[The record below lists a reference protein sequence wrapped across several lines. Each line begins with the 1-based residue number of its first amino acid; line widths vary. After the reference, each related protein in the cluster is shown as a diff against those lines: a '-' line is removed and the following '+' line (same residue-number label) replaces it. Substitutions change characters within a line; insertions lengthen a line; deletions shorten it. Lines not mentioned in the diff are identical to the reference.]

1 MKQTSMFID
10 SKLTTP
16 KTEGVKYTGS
26 KLKLIKPI
34 LQLASQTKADTV
46 LDAFAGTTR
55 VSQAFAKTGYQVFS
69 NDINVWSKTFGTCY
83 LLANNS
89 PSKFQGLV
97 DHLNNL
103 EPREGWF
110 TEHYGGIEK
119 SEVSKCSK
127 LGLKCPWQY
136 KNTMKL
142 DAIREEIDCLNLG
155 EIEKAVAITSLI
167 LALDKVDSTLG
178 HQVSYLRKWSK
189 RSYNDLELK
198 VPQIFKTHRD
208 HQVYSQDIFDLIP
221 SIEVDLAYLDPPYGS
236 NNEKMPPSRVRYSS
250 YYHIWKTVCLNDKP
264 HLFGK
269 AKRRSDSSDK
279 VGISIFEEFRKDND
293 GRYIA
298 INAIDRLIQ
307 KIQSKWILLSYSNKG
322 RATKEELIEVLE
334 NSGKIVEVIQLDYKQ
349 NVMANMTWTDDW
361 ATDDRSQNK
370 EFLFL
375 LRK

>member
-119 SEVSKCSK
+119 SEVSK
-127 LGLKCPWQY
+127 
-136 KNTMKL
+136 
-142 DAIREEIDCLNLG
+142 LN
-155 EIEKAVAITSLI
+155 
-167 LALDKVDSTLG
+167 
-178 HQVSYLRKWSK
+178 
-189 RSYNDLELK
+189 
-198 VPQIFKTHRD
+198 F
-208 HQVYSQDIFDLIP
+208 
-221 SIEVDLAYLDPPYGS
+221 
-236 NNEKMPPSRVRYSS
+236 
-250 YYHIWKTVCLNDKP
+250 
-264 HLFGK
+264 
-269 AKRRSDSSDK
+269 
-279 VGISIFEEFRKDND
+279 
-293 GRYIA
+293 
-298 INAIDRLIQ
+298 
-307 KIQSKWILLSYSNKG
+307 
-322 RATKEELIEVLE
+322 
-334 NSGKIVEVIQLDYKQ
+334 
-349 NVMANMTWTDDW
+349 
-361 ATDDRSQNK
+361 
-370 EFLFL
+370 
-375 LRK
+375 